1 MNAVPGSAQVFLV
14 LGTTDM
20 RKAIDGLSVM
30 VADQLARDPLSGAYF
45 VFINRSRT
53 IVKVLYW
60 DRNGF
65 CLWQKRLERHVFRW
79 PTREADVLTIDSRQ
93 LAWLLDGLDPLAV
106 KGHSRLEYSTIF

>member
-65 CLWQKRLERHVFRW
+65 CLWHKRLEREKFRW
-79 PTREADVLTIDSRQ
+79 PRSETEARQIDVRALR
-93 LAWLLDGLDPLAV
+93 WLLDGLSIEQA
-106 KGHSRLEYSTIF
+106 GHATSGYQNVC